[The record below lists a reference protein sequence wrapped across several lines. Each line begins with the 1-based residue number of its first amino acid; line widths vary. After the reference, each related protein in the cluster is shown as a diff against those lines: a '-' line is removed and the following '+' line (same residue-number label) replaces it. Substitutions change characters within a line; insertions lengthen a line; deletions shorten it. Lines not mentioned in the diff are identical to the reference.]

1 MHAILISIGSL
12 GDTLPFLTVG
22 KTLAARGHR
31 VTMVANAHYRQIIER
46 AGVGF
51 IENLTEQD
59 YNDFLMG
66 QSDWSGLRALKE
78 MGELVKQ
85 QVEKIYNIVRD
96 EYVPGETVV
105 AAQGYAFGARVA
117 QEQLGVPLA
126 TVHLQP
132 MWFRSIYD
140 PPGLPNWIPRWVPKG
155 LDRFIDWIIDMGV
168 GPVTNE
174 FRESLGLPSVGRLM
188 KGWWNSPQLVLG
200 LFPDWFN
207 PPQPDW
213 PSQTVLTGFPVDYA
227 EPAPPSPE
235 LAEYLAAG
243 EPPIVFIQSSVMRE
257 AEEFFAASI
266 EAVRRLGRRAVLLT
280 PHPEQL
286 PPRLPAGVKHFDFV
300 PLEQLLPHSAVFV
313 HHGGIGTI
321 GHSLAAGVPQ
331 LVVPMIYDQPDN
343 AQRLERLEV
352 STHLWP
358 RKYKA
363 RRVADKLQYLLETP
377 SVTTRS
383 REFAARIAKT
393 RPLEEAANQ
402 LEALQG
408 TDAAAKVACLA

>member
-12 GDTLPFLTVG
+12 GDTLPFLTIG
-22 KTLAARGHR
+22 KTLSARGHR
-31 VTMVANAHYRQIIER
+31 VTMVANAHYKSIIES

-51 IENLTEQD
+51 VENLTEED

-66 QSDWSGLRALKE
+66 QSDWTGLRALKE
-78 MGELVKQ
+78 MGELVKE
-85 QVEKIYNIVRD
+85 QVEKIYGIVRD
-96 EYVPGETVV
+96 LYVPGETVV
-105 AAQGYAFGARVA
+105 ASQGYAFGARVA
-117 QEQLGVPLA
+117 QEKLGVPLA

-140 PPGLPNWIPRWVPKG
+140 PPGLPNWIPRWLPRG
-155 LDRFIDWIIDMGV
+155 LDRFVDWVIDKGV
-168 GPVTNE
+168 GPVTND
-174 FRESLGLPSVGRLM
+174 FRASLGLPTIDRVM
-188 KGWWNSPQLVLG
+188 KGWWNSPQRVLG

-213 PSQTVLTGFPVDYA
+213 PTQTVLTGFPIDYSA
-227 EPAPPSPE
+227 PAPPSPE

-243 EPPIVFIQSSVMRE
+243 EPPIVFIQSSIMRE
-257 AEEFFAASI
+257 AQDYFAVSV

-286 PPRLPAGVKHFDFV
+286 PPRLPPGVKHFNFV
-300 PLEQLLPHSAVFV
+300 PLEQLLPKSAVFV

-331 LVVPMIYDQPDN
+331 LVVPTIYDQPDN
-343 AQRLERLEV
+343 SQRLERLEV

-358 RKYKA
+358 RKYKVH
-363 RRVADKLQYLLETP
+363 RVEKQLRYLLDTP
-377 SVTTRS
+377 EVTTRS
-383 REFAARIAKT
+383 REFAARIAQT
-393 RPLEEAANQ
+393 HPLDAAARE

-408 TDAAAKVACLA
+408 TDAAAKVA